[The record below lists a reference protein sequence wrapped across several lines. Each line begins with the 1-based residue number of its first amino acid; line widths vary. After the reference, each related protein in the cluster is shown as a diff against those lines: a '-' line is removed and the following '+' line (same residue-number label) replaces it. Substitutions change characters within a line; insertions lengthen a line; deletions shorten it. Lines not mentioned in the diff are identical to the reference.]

1 LIQSGH
7 PKGFSQESVDALEQA
22 LPVHDAKP

>member
-7 PKGFSQESVDALEQA
+7 PKGFSQESVDPLEQA
-22 LPVHDAKP
+22 LPVHDPKP